1 MSTPSAVC
9 DAATSSVETWNPRR
23 SVETEVSATK
33 LGPRGGRWRHTI
45 STVETWTPLNDLAK
59 QEVERR
65 RSQLSAAIAANATVD
80 GLQNDIACEDEEDDR
95 CQLAPVVDEEP
106 ATKKAR
112 TAMVEEAF
120 VEEAFVEEADDE
132 GDEGDGRGKEGAC
145 NEGSKDDPAK
155 AA

>member
-65 RSQLSAAIAANATVD
+65 RSQLFAAVAASASVD
-80 GLQNDIACEDEEDDR
+80 GTCNDIACEGEEDDR
-95 CQLAPVVDEEP
+95 CQLAPVVTMEP

-112 TAMVEEAF
+112 KAMVEEAF
-120 VEEAFVEEADDE
+120 VEETLVEAEDE

-145 NEGSKDDPAK
+145 NEGSKEDTAK